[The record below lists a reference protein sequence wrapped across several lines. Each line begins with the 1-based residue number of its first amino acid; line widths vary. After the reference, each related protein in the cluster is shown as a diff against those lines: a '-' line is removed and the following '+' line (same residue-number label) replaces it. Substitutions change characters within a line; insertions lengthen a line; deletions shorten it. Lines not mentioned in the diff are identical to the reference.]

1 MRAAWKPA
9 LHMLLEE
16 GQGARELLWPAAAG
30 AHPDRFLRE
39 LHPAAELRPGLRLGR
54 APGAVHLLDG
64 REVWAP
70 VRPRPLPGGGEAL
83 AACGWRRVRGPDG
96 AVLEDGPWE
105 TPLEAALAALWEVL
119 RAQGWRGHGPHFG
132 TLTVRI
138 EAALEE
144 VPLGVGE
151 EVLSLGEAL
160 HEEVYFGALE
170 LLGAEAGLPAGDR
183 SLTPGRIVPEI
194 VGSGGG
200 GRATERGGAGVPSA
214 ARSGEGRGGSLPAT
228 PGGRPLRRAR
238 RPGASADRAGCGR
251 RRGPARRPGR
261 GAVGGGTR
269 RFPAG
274 DPRRQAASAG
284 AGGPVQV
291 RRERRLGGAP
301 EGHAVPGR
309 PGRRPSPAVVRP
321 QKLHGVTWHGASAR
335 RRGRGAAPDD
345 GGRRVSLEWDVAG
358 AIPMRAAR
366 GVSSCAGDFG
376 RAGRGAAFLG

>member
-1 MRAAWKPA
+1 MAGGCGRASRPV
-9 LHMLLEE
+9 
-16 GQGARELLWPAAAG
+16 PAG
-30 AHPDRFLRE
+30 AD
-39 LHPAAELRPGLRLGR
+39 PAAELRPGLRLGR

-200 GRATERGGAGVPSA
+200 GGRRREAAPASRARRGRGRGEAVPCRRRPAAGRFGGRADPVPRPIGRGAGD
-214 ARSGEGRGGSLPAT
+214 GEGR
-228 PGGRPLRRAR
+228 R
-238 RPGASADRAGCGR
+238 
-251 RRGPARRPGR
+251 RRPGR
-261 GAVGGGTR
+261 GAVGEGQGDSL
-269 RFPAG
+269 PAI
-274 DPRRQAASAG
+274 
-284 AGGPVQV
+284 
-291 RRERRLGGAP
+291 P
-301 EGHAVPGR
+301 EGR
-309 PGRRPSPAVVRP
+309 PLRRA
-321 QKLHGVTWHGASAR
+321 
-335 RRGRGAAPDD
+335 
-345 GGRRVSLEWDVAG
+345 
-358 AIPMRAAR
+358 RAAR
-366 GVSSCAGDFG
+366 CRFGARGGLAERPKGMPFRAAPVGGRARRWFG
-376 RAGRGAAFLG
+376 RKSCTG